1 MLLSEDGDVKWEEY
15 TKTENEKLRLVTYI
29 VSDD

>member
-1 MLLSEDGDVKWEEY
+1 VKWEEY

-29 VSDD
+29 VSDDWEIYNTM